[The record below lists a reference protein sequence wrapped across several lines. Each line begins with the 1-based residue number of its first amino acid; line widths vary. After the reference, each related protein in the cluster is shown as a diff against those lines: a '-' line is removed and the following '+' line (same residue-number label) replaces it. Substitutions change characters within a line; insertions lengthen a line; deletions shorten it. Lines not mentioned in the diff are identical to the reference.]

1 MTRIDKYQPVR
12 NQITKD
18 IQENAL
24 IWEQE
29 KKIEQY
35 ENQLLKLNKEY
46 FAPIIKNVND
56 HLKLLNLDNIA
67 AKNNFEYLETKDK
80 YLLIKILSDINN
92 VFESYQPNSESY
104 ERDKEK
110 LVDYPLEYATLIES
124 MNQKIVEFEK
134 NLESKMSSI
143 NAFVKSLEKKYQKD
157 NNSQE
162 FEKSIKEIKIN
173 NNKLQDDFQ
182 QLKVK
187 GKNSYKIS
195 FVFFATIIVS
205 LVLIVVLLVLLVMLK

>member
-1 MTRIDKYQPVR
+1 MTRIEKYQTLR
-12 NQITKD
+12 NQIVKD
-18 IQENAL
+18 IQENAA

-35 ENQLLKLNKEY
+35 QTQLLKMNQGY
-46 FAPIIKNVND
+46 FEPIFKKINHN
-56 HLKLLNLDNIA
+56 LKLLNLDNVA
-67 AKNNFEYLETKDK
+67 GQNNFEYLKPKDK

-92 VFESYQPNSESY
+92 VFESYQPNNEIF
-104 ERDKEK
+104 ENEK
-110 LVDYPLEYATLIES
+110 VLVDYPLEYATLIES

-143 NAFVKSLEKKYQKD
+143 NTFVKSLEKQYQKE

-162 FEKSIKEIKIN
+162 FEKSIKEIKLN
-173 NNKLQDDFQ
+173 SNKLQDDFA

-195 FVFFATIIVS
+195 FIFFATIIVS

>member
-1 MTRIDKYQPVR
+1 MTRIERYQPIR
-12 NQITKD
+12 TQIIKE

-35 ENQLLKLNKEY
+35 ENRLLKLNHEY
-46 FAPIIKNVND
+46 FAPIIKKVND
-56 HLKLLNLDNIA
+56 HLKLLNLDIA
-67 AKNNFEYLETKDK
+67 ATKNNFEYLETKDK

-92 VFESYQPNSESY
+92 IFESYQPNSENFDV
-104 ERDKEK
+104 DKAI
-110 LVDYPLEYATLIES
+110 VDYPLEYTTLIES

-143 NAFVKSLEKKYQKD
+143 NTFVKSLEKKYQKD
-157 NNSQE
+157 NNSQD

-173 NNKLQDDFQ
+173 NNKLQDDFH

-195 FVFFATIIVS
+195 FIFFATIIVS